1 MEPRT
6 ISRDG
11 VRLQGLWQPGV
22 GEPVVVVPGVMADA
36 EAFRPVVAAM
46 GGDAPVLILDRR
58 GRSGSGPLGA
68 DCSAATEVAD
78 LAAWID
84 ELGDPV
90 SVVGLSYGATI
101 ALECAAGDPR
111 VSRVVAYEPVL
122 GPFGA
127 DALPALRAADLDR
140 RVEIVNLD
148 VSLFPPERV
157 AELRA
162 SAAWSVLARLAAP
175 LPDELTA
182 LNAFRP
188 SDWSGVTARL
198 ILGEVNQGREP
209 YGVAF
214 DRVAERLPSAR
225 TTLLPGQGHLAH
237 VEDPAALG
245 RLVAELLAE

>member
-1 MEPRT
+1 MSEKSEAPRT
-6 ISRDG
+6 
-11 VRLQGLWQPGV
+11 PGRRSIRAL
-22 GEPVVVVPGVMADA
+22 VVLA
-36 EAFRPVVAAM
+36 AAM
-46 GGDAPVLILDRR
+46 V
-58 GRSGSGPLGA
+58 
-68 DCSAATEVAD
+68 
-78 LAAWID
+78 
-84 ELGDPV
+84 
-90 SVVGLSYGATI
+90 
-101 ALECAAGDPR
+101 
-111 VSRVVAYEPVL
+111 
-122 GPFGA
+122 
-127 DALPALRAADLDR
+127 
-140 RVEIVNLD
+140 
-148 VSLFPPERV
+148 
-157 AELRA
+157 
-162 SAAWSVLARLAAP
+162 RLAAP